1 MAPVGDLSGV
11 IAACFSCQFN
21 DNGHRNQISVVF
33 SSTWFEPVTLI
44 SASIALLV
52 TVLFM
57 LALRPLASSIDL
69 VDRPGGHK
77 SHVGDVPII
86 GGIAMYLG
94 ASVGLILLAN
104 LDSSSYYLLLAGGLL
119 VFIGLL
125 DDKFSLPAS
134 IRMVAQVVAVLIM
147 VFGAGLIMRDIG
159 DPLWMGTLRLGF
171 LALPITALIF
181 VTVIN
186 AFNLVDGVDG
196 LAGSL
201 AIIAL
206 LGIAGVA
213 GVGSP
218 AFAMAVVFTAVVAGY
233 LVFNFPTGNMRPY
246 RAFMGDSG
254 STFIGLA
261 VVWLT
266 VSICQGSAR
275 QISPVTGLWFAALPL
290 YDLFTCF
297 SRRIAK
303 GKSPFKSGVDHFHH
317 VLLRA
322 GMTVREVVGT
332 LAMLQLFYVGFAVVT
347 HFAGVSEPIVFTAWA
362 VVGIGQFLIIR
373 GCAAIFERHFAS
385 RRVPT

>member
-1 MAPVGDLSGV
+1 
-11 IAACFSCQFN
+11 
-21 DNGHRNQISVVF
+21 
-33 SSTWFEPVTLI
+33 
-44 SASIALLV
+44 
-52 TVLFM
+52 M
-57 LALRPLASSIDL
+57 LALRPLALSIDM

-94 ASVGLILLAN
+94 AAIGLILLSG
-104 LDSSSYYLLLAGGLL
+104 LDPRSYYLLLAGGLL
-119 VFIGLL
+119 VIIGLL
-125 DDKFSLPAS
+125 DDKFSLAAS
-134 IRMVAQVVAVLIM
+134 VRMVAQLAAVLIM

-159 DPLWMGTLRLGF
+159 DPLWTGTIRLGF
-171 LALPITALIF
+171 LALPITALMFI
-181 VTVIN
+181 TVIN

-213 GVGSP
+213 GVGSA
-218 AFAMAVVFTAVVAGY
+218 AFAIATVFIAAVSGF
-233 LVFNFPTGNMRPY
+233 LVFNFPVGNKRPY

-261 VVWLT
+261 IVWLT
-266 VSICQGSAR
+266 VSICQGPSR

-297 SRRIAK
+297 CRRIAK
-303 GKSPFKSGVDHFHH
+303 GGSPFMSGVDHFHH
-317 VLLRA
+317 VLLRS

-332 LAMLQLFYVGFAVVT
+332 LAMLQLLYVGFAIAT
-347 HFAGVSEPIVFTAWA
+347 HLAGVSDPIVFAAWA
-362 VVGIGQFLIIR
+362 VVGIGQFLVIR
-373 GCAAIFERHFAS
+373 ACATVFGLRHRSKQAQA
-385 RRVPT
+385 